1 MAKKKKRFRFPPKI
15 NEDTM
20 TSIVVYSLL
29 FCVAVVVAG
38 FVFLWFD
45 KDASAIISSALAVF
59 GTELGICG
67 IMKIFDRNNEAADR
81 RAEARRQRAEER
93 RRQKAEAAQE
103 EQEFKKGL
111 QK

>member
-1 MAKKKKRFRFPPKI
+1 
-15 NEDTM
+15 M

-29 FCVAVVVAG
+29 FCVTVVIAG

-67 IMKIFDRNNEAADR
+67 IMKIFDRNNEAKDR
-81 RAEARRQRAEER
+81 RAEER
-93 RRQKAEAAQE
+93 RQRKAEEKQE
-103 EQEFKKGL
+103 EQEFKEGL
-111 QK
+111 RENE